1 MAALPACSG
10 NIAFTLYRAH
20 HVIFNPASLFHTIA
34 LAGLFICLG
43 CSRTFLIKFS
53 MRDGGYDYLPV
64 TVNVMAEFIK
74 FVFCLS
80 ISFYILLYKEGKR
93 RKDIISFAGI
103 QWLQLFKWSVPGLLY
118 FFDNLLGFYI
128 LVNLSPAVYSLM
140 GNFVIITTAILFR
153 IVLKRKLSR
162 TQWASLVIL
171 FLSIVALSNQ
181 NPDTGQL
188 KHHQHVVQD
197 KPSEDVDM
205 PEICRRVLVAEN
217 YTSVAEVE
225 TSSFQMNKGHVLVLI
240 QCLMSSSANIYNEK
254 IFKEG
259 SGMDDSIYLQN
270 SKLYAF
276 GILFNTVP
284 LVLRSDFRNHVW
296 RCGFFHG
303 HNTQSFLLII
313 VTAAY
318 GLTVALILKFR
329 DNMFQVM
336 SFQLTNVL
344 IITSSVLFMDF
355 HPALEFFL
363 IAPIVLLAIFVFNAG
378 KKKNKKVIGEVEYTS
393 LERGDTLME

>member
-1 MAALPACSG
+1 
-10 NIAFTLYRAH
+10 
-20 HVIFNPASLFHTIA
+20 FHTIL

-43 CSRTFLIKFS
+43 CTRTFLIKFS

-80 ISFYILLYKEGKR
+80 ISFYILLYKGKLF
-93 RKDIISFAGI
+93 DIISFAGI

-128 LVNLSPAVYSLM
+128 LVNLSPVNWVIFILWNISLSGQLMSEYLLNLIFVLQAVYSLM

-378 KKKNKKVIGEVEYTS
+378 KKKDKKVIGEVEYTS